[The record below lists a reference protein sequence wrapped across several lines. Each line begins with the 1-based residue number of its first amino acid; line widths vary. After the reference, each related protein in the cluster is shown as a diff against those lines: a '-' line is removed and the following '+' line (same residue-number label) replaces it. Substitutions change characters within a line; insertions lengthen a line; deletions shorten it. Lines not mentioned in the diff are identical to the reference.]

1 MFLFIRYLV
10 IATLLKF
17 GYAKLTDNPG
27 KVSGRVLI
35 PKAIPLKNT
44 VVSLASDSLVVR
56 ITKTNEKGNFTFDK
70 LPKGNYRIL
79 ILITGYE
86 KYTTGF
92 FSLTA
97 LKPSRDFGDIELQ
110 PLKQSTPSLQR

>member
-1 MFLFIRYLV
+1 MFLFIKYLV
-10 IATLLKF
+10 IAALLKF
-17 GYAKLTDNPG
+17 GYSTITNDPG
-27 KVSGRVLI
+27 KVTGRVLI
-35 PKAIPLKNT
+35 TKTVPLKNT

-79 ILITGYE
+79 IMITGYE

-110 PLKQSTPSLQR
+110 PLKQPNPSSQR